1 VGHDVFEVLFFLTIR
16 SGCFMKKIYRHLSL
30 VALTTTAL
38 TALPALAFETGD
50 VVIQAGVTN
59 VEPCEDSKEVTVNGV
74 GVASGLG
81 VDSSTQLGLTLEYFF
96 SERWGMELLAAIPFE
111 HDASTT
117 GALSGL
123 GKIVEAKQLPPTL
136 SAVYHFIHGKH
147 CRPYLGLGINYTA
160 FFSEDLV
167 GNGVGAFPGGDVSLD
182 DSWGIS
188 VQAGMDMMLND
199 NILLNASVR
208 WIDIDTEAKIKFA
221 GNVVAA
227 DIEIDPYVY
236 TISVGYRF

>member
-1 VGHDVFEVLFFLTIR
+1 MR
-16 SGCFMKKIYRHLSL
+16 KIYRHLSL

-38 TALPALAFETGD
+38 TALPVLAFEAGD
-50 VVIQAGVTN
+50 IVIRAGATTVD
-59 VEPCEDSKEVTVNGV
+59 PREDSGEVTVNGV

-96 SERWGMELLAAIPFE
+96 NQQWGVELLAATPFE
-111 HDASTT
+111 HDASAT

-136 SAVYHFIHGKH
+136 SAIYHFDTDMH
-147 CRPYLGLGINYTA
+147 CKPYVGLGINYTT

-167 GNGVGAFPGGDVSLD
+167 GSGVAAFPGGDVTLD

-188 VQAGMDMMLND
+188 VQAGMDFMLND
-199 NILLNASVR
+199 NWLLNASVR

-221 GNVVAA
+221 GNTVAA
-227 DIEIDPYVY
+227 DIELDPFVF
-236 TISVGYRF
+236 TLSAGYRF